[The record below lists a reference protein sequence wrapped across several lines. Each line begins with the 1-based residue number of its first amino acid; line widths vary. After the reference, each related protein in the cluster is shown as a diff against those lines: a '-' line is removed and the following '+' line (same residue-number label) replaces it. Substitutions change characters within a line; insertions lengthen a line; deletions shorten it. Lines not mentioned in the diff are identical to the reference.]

1 MKKLLLMAAAAMMA
15 TMSVQA
21 QYWTEVDTKEALNSA
36 IADGAYIRLTG
47 DITLSAYLQ
56 IGNGVNQTV
65 TIDLNGHRLS
75 RNLNAADR
83 NGHVIEVFSK
93 GTLTI

>member
-1 MKKLLLMAAAAMMA
+1 MRKILLLAAAAMMA

-47 DITLSAYLQ
+47 DITLSAPT
-56 IGNGVNQTV
+56 GPT
-65 TIDLNGHRLS
+65 S
-75 RNLNAADR
+75 A
-83 NGHVIEVFSK
+83 
-93 GTLTI
+93 

>member
-1 MKKLLLMAAAAMMA
+1 MRKILLLAAAAMMA

-47 DITLSAYLQ
+47 DINCRP
-56 IGNGVNQTV
+56 I
-65 TIDLNGHRLS
+65 
-75 RNLNAADR
+75 
-83 NGHVIEVFSK
+83 SK
-93 GTLTI
+93 